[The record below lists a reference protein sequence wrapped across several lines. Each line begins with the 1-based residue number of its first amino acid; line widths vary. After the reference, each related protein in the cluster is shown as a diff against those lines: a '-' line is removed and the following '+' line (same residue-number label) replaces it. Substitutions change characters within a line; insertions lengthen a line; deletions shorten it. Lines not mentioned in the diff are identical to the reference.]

1 MKGWARTGDG
11 WALNLDGSDAA
22 AGFSFPRL
30 ELHASPAGWQCVC
43 HLADGTSHRPRCP
56 MDSTLAAKRGAL
68 REARS
73 VLGSGYAGVLDE
85 LLAGS

>member
-1 MKGWARTGDG
+1 VTGWARTGDG

-30 ELHASPAGWQCVC
+30 ELHAGPAGWECVC
-43 HLADGTSHRPRCP
+43 HLANGTSHRPDCRAE
-56 MDSTLAAKRGAL
+56 SISAAKRTAL

-73 VLGSGYAGVLDE
+73 VVGSGYAGMLDG
-85 LLAGS
+85 LLAGG

>member
-1 MKGWARTGDG
+1 MKGWARTEDG

-43 HLADGTSHRPRCP
+43 HLADGTSCHPRCP
-56 MDSTLAAKRGAL
+56 AESTSAAKRAAL

-73 VLGSGYAGVLDE
+73 VLGSAYAGVLDG
-85 LLAGS
+85 LLAGN